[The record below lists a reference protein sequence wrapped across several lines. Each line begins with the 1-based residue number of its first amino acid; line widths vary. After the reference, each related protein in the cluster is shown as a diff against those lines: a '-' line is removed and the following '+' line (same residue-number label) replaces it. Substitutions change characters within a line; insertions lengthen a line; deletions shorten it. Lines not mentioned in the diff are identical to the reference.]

1 MHPKIANST
10 TAIGDHRRLAH
21 EALPCTLHTWPTLWP
36 SLRRAEKNVRDVSR
50 TKREPK
56 PAPPYPRAPAVRWP
70 RLTVTMKNP
79 SNAFIYRAYRVG
91 LLNDCRARLDPVF
104 RVQRTITNRLTAQV
118 AVIHATPP
126 SVSISPAAELIP
138 VTE

>member
-1 MHPKIANST
+1 MKHT
-10 TAIGDHRRLAH
+10 TQ
-21 EALPCTLHTWPTLWP
+21 P
-36 SLRRAEKNVRDVSR
+36 
-50 TKREPK
+50 EPVK
-56 PAPPYPRAPAVRWP
+56 LGQAY
-70 RLTVTMKNP
+70 LYDGK
-79 SNAFIYRAYRVG
+79 AYRVG

>member
-1 MHPKIANST
+1 MKH
-10 TAIGDHRRLAH
+10 TAQ
-21 EALPCTLHTWPTLWP
+21 P
-36 SLRRAEKNVRDVSR
+36 
-50 TKREPK
+50 EPVQQGRV
-56 PAPPYPRAPAVRWP
+56 Y
-70 RLTVTMKNP
+70 L
-79 SNAFIYRAYRVG
+79 YEGHAYRVG

-104 RVQRTITNRLTAQV
+104 RVQRTITNRFTAQV

>member
-1 MHPKIANST
+1 MKHT
-10 TAIGDHRRLAH
+10 TQ
-21 EALPCTLHTWPTLWP
+21 P
-36 SLRRAEKNVRDVSR
+36 
-50 TKREPK
+50 EPVQQGRV
-56 PAPPYPRAPAVRWP
+56 Y
-70 RLTVTMKNP
+70 L
-79 SNAFIYRAYRVG
+79 YEGHAYRVG

-104 RVQRTITNRLTAQV
+104 RVQRTITNRLTAQI

>member
-1 MHPKIANST
+1 MKKAT
-10 TAIGDHRRLAH
+10 D
-21 EALPCTLHTWPTLWP
+21 
-36 SLRRAEKNVRDVSR
+36 
-50 TKREPK
+50 
-56 PAPPYPRAPAVRWP
+56 PAPGKPWIRAGGGMTAD
-70 RLTVTMKNP
+70 
-79 SNAFIYRAYRVG
+79 RVG